1 MLDARVMFPRS
12 DTIFA
17 LASGAGRA
25 AIAVIRLS
33 GPACAGALEA
43 LAPGARFA
51 DRVATLSALRDPV
64 TFEPLDRALVIRF
77 RAPRSYTGEE
87 MAELHAT
94 GGRAVVAGIVGA
106 LAKIPGLRPAEP
118 GEFAWRAF
126 ENGKLDLAEVEGLA
140 DLVEAETAAQRRQ
153 ALRIAGGALSRET
166 EAIRSKLLEA
176 MAILEAQIDFSDVED
191 VDAFSLEAA
200 RGIVAEAAR
209 RVKAALAG
217 AAAGA
222 RLREGFTVVIAG
234 PPNVGKSTLMNAL
247 ARRDVSI
254 VSPIPGT
261 TRDLVE
267 VSLELRGYLVTLIDT
282 AGIRDSDDAIE
293 REGVARAR
301 RRAEEA
307 DLTLWLSE
315 AAEPIEARP
324 PGGGA
329 TIAVLTKSDL
339 APASQGD
346 NPGRRPLGN
355 KIADREHLSRT
366 SAAARRRE
374 APSLTG
380 PLGRKKTL
388 SERSTAHRVSGLAA
402 PVGSSS
408 EPRRPSRAPI
418 AISALTGAGVES
430 LLDAVADLA
439 EERMAGPAPALITL
453 ERHRAAFAD
462 ALAALERA
470 LDPARSELELAAEE
484 LRLAAR
490 ALQRIGGR
498 IDVEDVLGD
507 IFSRLC
513 VGK

>member
-1 MLDARVMFPRS
+1 MVDALPIFSRR

-17 LASGAGRA
+17 PASGGGRA
-25 AIAVIRLS
+25 AIAVLRLS
-33 GPACAGALEA
+33 GPACANALQA
-43 LAPGARFA
+43 LAPGARFP
-51 DRVATLSALRDPV
+51 DRVATLRLLRDPV
-64 TFEPLDRALVIRF
+64 TLEPLDRALVIRF
-77 RAPRSYTGEE
+77 LAPRSFTGEE
-87 MAELHAT
+87 MAELHVT

-106 LAKIPGLRPAEP
+106 LARIPGLRPAEP

-126 ENGKLDLAEVEGLA
+126 DNGKLDLSEVEGLA

-166 EAIRSKLLEA
+166 EGIRSKLLEA

-191 VDAFSLEAA
+191 ADALSLDAA
-200 RGIVAEAAR
+200 RRHAAEAAR
-209 RVKAALAG
+209 RVRAALAG
-217 AAAGA
+217 AEAGA
-222 RLREGFTVVIAG
+222 RLHEGFNVVIAG

-267 VSLELRGYLVTLIDT
+267 VSLELRGYPVTLVDT
-282 AGIRDSDDAIE
+282 AGIRETEDPIE

-315 AAEPIEARP
+315 AAEPIDAP
-324 PGGGA
+324 LPGGGPA
-329 TIAVLTKSDL
+329 IAVLTKAD
-339 APASQGD
+339 
-346 NPGRRPLGN
+346 RRPGDGIGE
-355 KIADREHLSRT
+355 KPA
-366 SAAARRRE
+366 
-374 APSLTG
+374 G
-380 PLGRKKTL
+380 
-388 SERSTAHRVSGLAA
+388 
-402 PVGSSS
+402 
-408 EPRRPSRAPI
+408 API
-418 AISALTGAGVES
+418 RISALTGAGLEQ

-439 EERMAGPAPALITL
+439 EERMAGPAPALVVL
-453 ERHRAAFAD
+453 ERHRIAFAD
-462 ALAALERA
+462 ALAGLQRA
-470 LDPARSELELAAEE
+470 LDPAQQELELVAED

-490 ALQRIGGR
+490 ALERIAGR
-498 IDVEDVLGD
+498 IDVEEVLGD

>member
-1 MLDARVMFPRS
+1 MVDALPIFSRR

-17 LASGAGRA
+17 PASGGGRA
-25 AIAVIRLS
+25 AIAVLRLS
-33 GPACAGALEA
+33 GPACASALEA
-43 LAPGARFA
+43 LAPGARFP
-51 DRVATLSALRDPV
+51 DRVATLRLLRDPATV
-64 TFEPLDRALVIRF
+64 EPLDRALVIRF
-77 RAPRSYTGEE
+77 LAPRSFTGEE
-87 MAELHAT
+87 MAELHVT

-126 ENGKLDLAEVEGLA
+126 ENGKLDLSEVEGLA

-176 MAILEAQIDFSDVED
+176 MAMLEAQIDFSDVED
-191 VDAFSLEAA
+191 ADALSLDAA
-200 RGIVAEAAR
+200 REMAAEAAR
-209 RVKAALAG
+209 RVRAALAG
-217 AAAGA
+217 AEAGA
-222 RLREGFTVVIAG
+222 RLREGFNVVIAG

-254 VSPIPGT
+254 VSAIPGT

-267 VSLELRGYLVTLIDT
+267 VSLELRGYPVTLVDT
-282 AGIRDSDDAIE
+282 AGIRETEDPIE

-307 DLTLWLSE
+307 DLTLWLSD
-315 AAEPIEARP
+315 AAEPIDAP
-324 PGGGA
+324 LPGGGPV
-329 TIAVLTKSDL
+329 IAVLTKADRR
-339 APASQGD
+339 PASGICRQP
-346 NPGRRPLGN
+346 PG
-355 KIADREHLSRT
+355 
-366 SAAARRRE
+366 
-374 APSLTG
+374 G
-380 PLGRKKTL
+380 PIG
-388 SERSTAHRVSGLAA
+388 
-402 PVGSSS
+402 
-408 EPRRPSRAPI
+408 
-418 AISALTGAGVES
+418 ISALTGAGLDQ

-462 ALAALERA
+462 ALDALQRA
-470 LDPARSELELAAEE
+470 LDPTQQELELVAED

-490 ALQRIGGR
+490 ALERIAGR
-498 IDVEDVLGD
+498 IDVEEVLGD

>member
-1 MLDARVMFPRS
+1 MVGTPPIFPRR

-25 AIAVIRLS
+25 AIAALRLS
-33 GPACAGALEA
+33 GPACASALAA
-43 LAPGARFA
+43 LAPGARFP
-51 DRVATLSALRDPV
+51 DRVATLRLLRDPA
-64 TFEPLDRALVIRF
+64 TGEPLDRALVVRF
-77 RAPRSYTGEE
+77 LAPRSFTGEE
-87 MAELHAT
+87 MAELHVT
-94 GGRAVVAGIVGA
+94 GGRAVIAGVVGA

-126 ENGKLDLAEVEGLA
+126 ENGKLGLSEVEGIA

-153 ALRIAGGALSRET
+153 ALRLAGGALSRET

-191 VDAFSLEAA
+191 ADSLSLDAA
-200 RGIVAEAAR
+200 RALAGEAAR
-209 RVKAALAG
+209 RVRAALAS
-217 AAAGA
+217 AEAGA
-222 RLREGFTVVIAG
+222 RLREGFNVVIAG

-254 VSPIPGT
+254 VSSIPGT

-267 VSLELRGYLVTLIDT
+267 VSLDLRGYPVTLVDT
-282 AGIRDSDDAIE
+282 AGVRESDDPIE

-301 RRAEEA
+301 RRAAEA
-307 DLTLWLSE
+307 DLTLWLND
-315 AAEPIEARP
+315 AADPIAAPP
-324 PGGGA
+324 PGGGP
-329 TIAVLTKSDL
+329 TIAVLTKVDRR
-339 APASQGD
+339 PGGEASQQS
-346 NPGRRPLGN
+346 
-355 KIADREHLSRT
+355 AD
-366 SAAARRRE
+366 
-374 APSLTG
+374 
-380 PLGRKKTL
+380 
-388 SERSTAHRVSGLAA
+388 
-402 PVGSSS
+402 
-408 EPRRPSRAPI
+408 API
-418 AISALTGAGVES
+418 RISALTGAGIEP

-439 EERMAGPAPALITL
+439 EERMAGPAPALIAL

-462 ALAALERA
+462 ALGALERA
-470 LDPARSELELAAEE
+470 LDPSALELELVAED

-490 ALQRIGGR
+490 ALERIAGR

>member
-1 MLDARVMFPRS
+1 MAETHRTLPRR

-25 AIAVIRLS
+25 AIAALRLS
-33 GPACAGALEA
+33 GPACASALAA

-51 DRVATLSALRDPV
+51 DRVATLRLLRDPA
-64 TFEPLDRALVIRF
+64 TGEPLDRALVIRF
-77 RAPRSYTGEE
+77 LAPRSFTGEE
-87 MAELHAT
+87 MAEVHVT
-94 GGRAVVAGIVGA
+94 GGRAVIAGVVGA

-126 ENGKLDLAEVEGLA
+126 ENGKLDLSEVEGLA

-191 VDAFSLEAA
+191 AGSLSLAAA
-200 RGIVAEAAR
+200 RAFGAEAAR
-209 RVKAALAG
+209 RVRAALAG
-217 AAAGA
+217 AEAGA
-222 RLREGFTVVIAG
+222 RLREGFNVVIAG

-254 VSPIPGT
+254 VSAIPGT

-267 VSLELRGYLVTLIDT
+267 VALELRGYPVTLVDT
-282 AGIRDSDDAIE
+282 AGIRDSDDPIE

-301 RRAEEA
+301 RRAAEA
-307 DLTLWLSE
+307 DLTLWLNDD
-315 AAEPIEARP
+315 ADPVGAPP
-324 PGGGA
+324 PGGGP
-329 TIAVLTKSDL
+329 TIVVLTKV
-339 APASQGD
+339 
-346 NPGRRPLGN
+346 
-355 KIADREHLSRT
+355 DR
-366 SAAARRRE
+366 
-374 APSLTG
+374 
-380 PLGRKKTL
+380 
-388 SERSTAHRVSGLAA
+388 LAA
-402 PVGSSS
+402 KEGSQ
-408 EPRRPSRAPI
+408 PTTGAPI
-418 AISALTGAGVES
+418 RISALTGAGIEA

-439 EERMAGPAPALITL
+439 EERMAGSAPALIAL
-453 ERHRAAFAD
+453 ERHRAAFAEALD
-462 ALAALERA
+462 ALARA
-470 LDPARSELELAAEE
+470 LDPNAEALELVAED

-490 ALQRIGGR
+490 ALERIAGR

>member
-1 MLDARVMFPRS
+1 LRGDELGSAMLDAPPFSSRR

-17 LASGAGRA
+17 AASGAGRA
-25 AIAVIRLS
+25 AIAALRLS
-33 GPACAGALEA
+33 GPACGDALEA
-43 LAPGARFA
+43 LAPGARFP
-51 DRVATLSALRDPV
+51 DRVATLRLLRDPL
-64 TFEPLDRALVIRF
+64 TSEPLDRALVIRF
-77 RAPRSYTGEE
+77 LAPRSFTGEE
-87 MAELHAT
+87 MAELHVT

-140 DLVEAETAAQRRQ
+140 DLVAAETAAQRRQ
-153 ALRIAGGALSRET
+153 ALRIAGGALSHET
-166 EAIRSKLLEA
+166 EGIRAKLLEA

-191 VDAFSLEAA
+191 ADALSLDAA
-200 RGIVAEAAR
+200 RRMAAEAAR
-209 RVKAALAG
+209 RVRAALAG
-217 AAAGA
+217 AEAGA
-222 RLREGFTVVIAG
+222 RLREGFNVVIAG

-254 VSPIPGT
+254 VSAIPGT

-267 VSLELRGYLVTLIDT
+267 VSLELRGYPVILVDT
-282 AGIRDSDDAIE
+282 AGIRETDDPVE

-307 DLTLWLSE
+307 DLTLWLSDE
-315 AAEPIEARP
+315 AEPAGAPFAEARP
-324 PGGGA
+324 
-329 TIAVLTKSDL
+329 TIAVLTKSD
-339 APASQGD
+339 
-346 NPGRRPLGN
+346 RRPGN
-355 KIADREHLSRT
+355 AG
-366 SAAARRRE
+366 A
-374 APSLTG
+374 
-380 PLGRKKTL
+380 
-388 SERSTAHRVSGLAA
+388 ERSAG
-402 PVGSSS
+402 
-408 EPRRPSRAPI
+408 API
-418 AISALTGAGVES
+418 RISALTGAGIEQ

-439 EERMAGPAPALITL
+439 EARMAGPAPALIAL

-470 LDPARSELELAAEE
+470 LDPVAQELELVAED

-490 ALQRIGGR
+490 ALERIAGR
-498 IDVEDVLGD
+498 IDVEEVLGD